1 MVVVTVL
8 LAVLAV
14 AALVAAALGFSRARR
29 AEAEV
34 AAGSKRV
41 GDLVQRVA
49 DLETAAAE
57 RDADLQAAR
66 RELESAQQA
75 ATSADEERETLRRD
89 AGEQRTRA
97 AAAESERAELA
108 SRITTLEAEIMTATE
123 AKVAADARADALA
136 VAADAGAGAD
146 VAHAAASPEALW
158 RLELARSERLWRN
171 SVAVVPGEP
180 SPIAT
185 ADDALRTA
193 LDIELA
199 AAREESGVEVEL
211 EIDLPQRLG
220 APEALAVLRATQE
233 LLPVAVRAGHA
244 TTLWVAAAGEDIII
258 EVSSLDDDGTPIEVA
273 VPDLPPGRLVAQ
285 TGGIRLVGF
294 LSGTAS

>member
-14 AALVAAALGFSRARR
+14 GALVAAVLGFSRARR

-49 DLETAAAE
+49 DLESAAAG
-57 RDADLQAAR
+57 RQADLDAATR
-66 RELESAQQA
+66 DLASAQQA
-75 ATSADEERETLRRD
+75 ATAAEQERETIRQD
-89 AGEQRTRA
+89 ADDQRTRA
-97 AAAESERAELA
+97 AAAELERAELA
-108 SRITTLEAEIMTATE
+108 TRVATLESEIMTATE
-123 AKVAADARADALA
+123 AKVAADVRADALA
-136 VAADAGAGAD
+136 VAADAGDG
-146 VAHAAASPEALW
+146 VSVGQVAASPEALW

-171 SVAVVPGEP
+171 SVAVVPDEP
-180 SPIAT
+180 SPITT
-185 ADDALRTA
+185 ADDVLRAA

-220 APEALAVLRATQE
+220 APEALAVLRSTQE

-244 TTLWVAAAGEDIII
+244 TTLWVAAAGQDIIV

-285 TGGIRLVGF
+285 AGGIRLVGF
-294 LSGTAS
+294 LGDAHS